1 LAAST
6 RRCSWIV
13 GIGQTKEVCV
23 AAGTKIRL
31 QGGAVRLTMSAH
43 VANDL
48 DGLQRSLAELA
59 GRMGHP
65 ACATGCDT
73 LFLQHEREFIS
84 AGEAV
89 ELNPQP
95 IPPGRVEELF
105 GRASRAQVNVVLPQ
119 RVSGN
124 IKSLQKAVAVTLGKL
139 GCAACCSGFD
149 IAFRNE
155 LDLITIN
162 ERVQAQGFGR
172 FS

>member
-1 LAAST
+1 
-6 RRCSWIV
+6 
-13 GIGQTKEVCV
+13 
-23 AAGTKIRL
+23 
-31 QGGAVRLTMSAH
+31 MSAR

-59 GRMGHP
+59 GRMGHS

-84 AGEAV
+84 VGDAV

-95 IPPGRVEELF
+95 IPPGKLEEELL
-105 GRASRAQVNVVLPQ
+105 GRASRAQVNVVLPE

-162 ERVQAQGFGR
+162 EKVQAQGFGR
-172 FS
+172 FR

>member
-1 LAAST
+1 MAAA
-6 RRCSWIV
+6 
-13 GIGQTKEVCV
+13 TKV
-23 AAGTKIRL
+23 RL
-31 QGGAVRLTMSAH
+31 QGGAVRLTMSAR

-48 DGLQRSLAELA
+48 KGLQRSLAELA
-59 GRMGHP
+59 ERMGHP

-84 AGEAV
+84 FGEAV

-95 IPPGRVEELF
+95 IPPGRMEAELLSRF
-105 GRASRAQVNVVLPQ
+105 SRAQVNVVLPE

-124 IKSLQKAVAVTLGKL
+124 IKSLQKAIAVTLGKL

-162 ERVQAQGFGR
+162 EKVQAQGFGR
-172 FS
+172 FG

>member
-1 LAAST
+1 
-6 RRCSWIV
+6 
-13 GIGQTKEVCV
+13 
-23 AAGTKIRL
+23 
-31 QGGAVRLTMSAH
+31 MSAR

-59 GRMGHP
+59 QRMGHP

-73 LFLQHEREFIS
+73 LFLQQEREFTS
-84 AGEAV
+84 FGEAV

-95 IPPGRVEELF
+95 LPPGPPEELF
-105 GRASRAQVNVVLPQ
+105 GRMSRSRVNVVLPD

-124 IKSLQKAVAVTLGKL
+124 IKSLQKAVAATLGKL

-162 ERVQAQGFGR
+162 EKVQAHGFGR
-172 FS
+172 FR

>member
-1 LAAST
+1 MAAA
-6 RRCSWIV
+6 
-13 GIGQTKEVCV
+13 TKV
-23 AAGTKIRL
+23 RL
-31 QGGAVRLTMSAH
+31 QGGAVRLTMSAR
-43 VANDL
+43 VATDL
-48 DGLQRSLAELA
+48 DGLQRGLAELA

-84 AGEAV
+84 FGEAV

-95 IPPGRVEELF
+95 IPPGRIEEELL
-105 GRASRAQVNVVLPQ
+105 GRVSRAQVNVMLPA

-155 LDLITIN
+155 LDFITID
-162 ERVQAQGFGR
+162 EKVQAHGFGR
-172 FS
+172 FR